1 MNAATRLMSVGTRS
15 QTAKVRNGDAMPEF
29 TATSRF
35 WGFPIGLIT
44 LPVVMATASDRSRSF
59 GEIFH
64 FVASASTSGVPMMA
78 IVSFIRT
85 AERMPMPKRMMST
98 TWSGFFAREK
108 RRFAVQERY
117 PLSTMASPTTNMPN
131 RKTIT
136 STFMAR
142 NASGSAIW
150 PVSSTARAPASMTC
164 QIRMVNLPTCRT
176 AISRKT
182 AARTMTAM
190 YVDQAWKCR
199 VIGVGISDWSV
210 RTWRRRMPQVI
221 RLAAGE
227 GQSPSPELFRVL
239 RLPAGNQITTS
250 NLKYSRAEPAS
261 WICGS

>member
-1 MNAATRLMSVGTRS
+1 MNAAARLTRVGTRS

-44 LPVVMATASDRSRSF
+44 LPVVMAIASESSRSF

-64 FVASASTSGVPMMA
+64 FVASPSTSGVPMMA
-78 IVSFIRT
+78 TVSFIRT

-108 RRFAVQERY
+108 RRCAMQERY
-117 PLSTMASPTTNMPN
+117 PLSTIASPTTNMPN

-136 STFMAR
+136 SILMAR
-142 NASGSAIW
+142 SASGSAIW
-150 PVSSTARAPASMTC
+150 PVSRTARAPPSMIC

-182 AARTMTAM
+182 AARTMTAI
-190 YVDQAWKCR
+190 YVDQGWECR
-199 VIGVGISDWSV
+199 VIGVAMRDHLL
-210 RTWRRRMPQVI
+210 TM
-221 RLAAGE
+221 
-227 GQSPSPELFRVL
+227 F
-239 RLPAGNQITTS
+239 
-250 NLKYSRAEPAS
+250 
-261 WICGS
+261 